1 MGKTRRETPVVL
13 QMESA
18 ECGAAALGMIL
29 GYYGKFL
36 PLERLRVLT
45 GVSRNGSNAKNIL
58 IGAET
63 LGMKGEGR
71 SCEAEEIRT
80 FLPPFILHWGFN
92 HFLVCEGWD
101 DKGRIYLNDPAVGHR
116 SVTWEEFEEKFT
128 GIVLILRPDQDFRP
142 EGKPDSVWKELV
154 RKLLGDRRTLAF
166 VIGIWACLSFVDL
179 ATPVISQIFF
189 DEVLSYLHRN
199 WLFDILLAFAVALIL
214 RLTLVFLRSWLLLR
228 WQGQLTVQD
237 SSDFFFHV
245 LKLPISFFQMRF
257 AGEIA
262 SRVQFHEIIADFVT
276 GTLART
282 ALDIAIALLYLGLL
296 FLYSVKLTII
306 GLIFTGLNLLVL
318 YGSYKWL
325 EEQQMKLQQEMGK
338 LYGLSVSGIAGIETL
353 KANGNEGDFFAKWA
367 SANAA
372 YLTMAQRQEYYAQFI
387 QLVPAVLAG
396 LNAAIIMA
404 VGGFSIMD
412 GVMSLGVFIAFQ
424 GLMSNFQAPVGRIL
438 GMSQNIQ
445 QTHAQMM
452 KLRDV
457 YRYPVEKET
466 SISTVGRAGVPAK
479 LSGRLELR
487 QVNFGYMTGET
498 PLIKRLNL
506 SLEPGRRVA
515 IVGKSGS
522 GKSTLAKLV
531 SGLYQPWSG
540 EILFD
545 GLPAEKVPREVL
557 AQSIAVVE
565 QEIFLLAG
573 TVADNIALFNPA
585 VPRRDI
591 VRAAQDAMIHGD
603 ISRLSGGYEAEVEEG
618 GYNFS
623 GGQRQRLEIARALA
637 LNPSLLVLDEA
648 TSALDPVTEKEI
660 MRNIRRRGCA
670 CLIVAHRLS
679 TIRDCD
685 EIIVLS
691 KGRVVQ
697 RGTHEE
703 LAGVEGYYRTLMQ
716 G

>member
-276 GTLART
+276 GTLVRT